1 MSSAQ
6 GSYEEPVGCVGRVS
20 RSGAIRPGR
29 TGEVLVT
36 VRGGVE
42 AYLARDA
49 DGGAIEAGEE
59 VVVVDLV
66 APRTV
71 LVTRLNEHERPPP
84 HPLEEAEAQP

>member
-1 MSSAQ
+1 MSASQ
-6 GSYEEPVGCVGRVS
+6 GSYEQPVGCVGRIS
-20 RSGAIRPGR
+20 RTGAIRPGR

-42 AYLARDA
+42 GYMARDA

-59 VVVVDLV
+59 VVVVDLL

-71 LVTRLNEHERPPP
+71 LVTRLRERPASI
-84 HPLEEAEAQP
+84 PLEEAEAQP

>member
-1 MSSAQ
+1 MSSPE
-6 GSYEEPVGCVGRVS
+6 GSYEEPVGCVGRIS

-42 AYLARDA
+42 AYMARDA
-49 DGGAIEAGEE
+49 DGGAIGAGEE
-59 VVVVDLV
+59 VVVVDRL

-71 LVTRLNEHERPPP
+71 LVTRLRERPTSPP
-84 HPLEEAEAQP
+84 QLEEAEAQP

>member
-1 MSSAQ
+1 MSAPE
-6 GSYEEPVGCVGRVS
+6 GSHEAPVGCVGRIS
-20 RSGAIRPGR
+20 RTGAIRPGR

-59 VVVVDLV
+59 VVVVDRL

-71 LVTRLNEHERPPP
+71 LVTRLRERPTSP
-84 HPLEEAEAQP
+84 HRLEEAEAQP